1 MTGRRLPERAGGPL
15 AWLGAVVALYL
26 AVPVVAFVAR
36 IAGSSHTGFSTPG
49 LFPSLWV
56 SAAAAT
62 ISVAL
67 IAVFGIPLAWVLARS
82 RSRIAALVGSAV
94 YLPLAVPPLVSG
106 LLLIYLVGPYTFLGR
121 LFHQRLT
128 DSLAGVVLAQTFVA
142 APFLVVSARAAFSA
156 ADRSVEEVAA
166 TLGHRPLARFFR
178 VGLPGARHGIRAGLT
193 LSWLRAFGEYGATVL
208 LAYHP
213 FSLPVYTYVQF
224 SGTGLI
230 NTEAPTALA
239 LLVALAVV
247 GLGWVRLPRR
257 HRQTAALPPPS
268 GPPAAEPVAVG
279 FELDIDMGTFRL
291 RSAHRSRSHRTA
303 ILGPSGSGKT
313 LTLRSIAGLLGP
325 GAGPVWYGDERLDA
339 VPAEDRHVGY
349 VPQGYHLVPHLDVWQ
364 QVCFGVGAD
373 RSLAAYWLEAFG
385 LAHLTRRLPGQL
397 SGGQRQ
403 RVSLAQALA
412 RRPRLLLLDEP
423 FSALDTPVRAELAR
437 EMRQLQRQAGLSTVL
452 VTHDPEEAALL
463 ADEVLVMLNGSVVQ
477 AGSAGELHSHP
488 ASPAVARL
496 LGIANILPGRCGPGG
511 RLEAAGLDLRVNVAG
526 AEIATAVTWCIH
538 PEHVEV
544 DRGGPFPA
552 VVTDVAELGP
562 ATSLRLSLGG
572 GVALTARSSDR
583 RIRQPGDRCFVDL
596 PPDAITVWPAPGAD
610 QLSPTATP
618 SASGYLPPAGDKI

>member
-1 MTGRRLPERAGGPL
+1 M
-15 AWLGAVVALYL
+15 AWLGGIVALYL
-26 AVPVVAFVAR
+26 AVPVVAFVVR

-49 LFPSLWV
+49 LFPALWV

-62 ISVAL
+62 ISVTL
-67 IAVFGIPLAWVLARS
+67 IALFGIPLAWVLARS
-82 RSRIAALVGSAV
+82 RSRIVGVLGSAV

-106 LLLIYLVGPYTFLGR
+106 LLLIYVVGPYTFLGR

-142 APFLVVSARAAFSA
+142 APFLVVSARAAFTA

-178 VGLPGARHGIRAGLT
+178 VGLPAARHGIRAGLT

-239 LLVALAVV
+239 LAVALGVV

-257 HRQTAALPPPS
+257 RRPTASPPPAS
-268 GPPAAEPVAVG
+268 GPPAAEPVPVG
-279 FELDIDMGTFRL
+279 FDLNVRMASFHL

-313 LTLRSIAGLLGP
+313 LTLRSLAGLLGP
-325 GAGPVWYGDERLDA
+325 DVGPVWYGDRRSDP
-339 VPAEDRHVGY
+339 VPVEERHVGY

-373 RSLAAYWLEAFG
+373 RSLGSYWLDAFG
-385 LAHLTRRLPGQL
+385 LTHLAHRLPDQL

-423 FSALDTPVRAELAR
+423 FSALDTPVRSELAR

-463 ADEVLVMLNGSVVQ
+463 ADEVLVMLDGSVVQ
-477 AGSAGELHSHP
+477 AGSAADLHARP
-488 ASPAVARL
+488 ATPAVARL
-496 LGIANILPGRCGPGG
+496 LGIANILAGRCGRSGQ
-511 RLEAAGLDLRVNVAG
+511 LEAAGLDLRVPLPGTHSGSPV
-526 AEIATAVTWCIH
+526 VWCIH
-538 PEHVEV
+538 PEHVEL

-552 VVTDVAELGP
+552 VVTDVADLGP
-562 ATSLRLSLGG
+562 ATSVRLSLGDG
-572 GVALTARSSDR
+572 LSITARSADR
-583 RIRQPGDRCFVDL
+583 RPRLPGDRCFVDL
-596 PPDAITVWPAPGAD
+596 PPDAITVWPERV
-610 QLSPTATP
+610 S
-618 SASGYLPPAGDKI
+618 